1 MDSEEQGYFELKYLE
16 EINELFNEI
25 KEVNH
30 YFNLRLLDHK
40 TFIDFYEFI
49 QRNVNIYDMYNDES
63 ISDNENDI

>member
-1 MDSEEQGYFELKYLE
+1 MDPDEQDYFELKYLE

-25 KEVNH
+25 KDVND

-40 TFIDFYEFI
+40 NFIDFYDFI
-49 QRNVNIYDMYNDES
+49 QGNVTICDMYNDES